1 MQRITLSDHTADM
14 VQQAEQ
20 QRAAEN
26 AARVAAYEKACQE
39 KLATVDEARQQMKDA
54 WQRRKVFAAISH
66 ALRMQFRAQFGWPSR
81 PKQVTAR
88 TDAENVW
95 KAGGEGEAGVAQ
107 FLGRQLDDEWTLVCG
122 YSNARGEIDQVLVGP
137 RGVFAIE
144 VKNVN
149 LRVKIAGDAW
159 TGDKYDNYG
168 NLKETGKVI
177 ADKRGRSPARQINE
191 SADKMVE
198 FLGKS
203 MPGITCHRLVVLSH
217 AKAAI
222 ESASEPTAIPVVL
235 SQWSL
240 DRTIFKVPVSLDAA
254 ARAKVIEVLK
264 RDHAYHQKRR
274 EQPRGSANP
283 AAA

>member
-26 AARVAAYEKACQE
+26 AARVAAYEKACQQ
-39 KLATVDEARQQMKDA
+39 KLVSVDAARQQMRDA
-54 WQRRKVFAAISH
+54 WSRRKVFAAISH
-66 ALRMQFRAQFGWPSR
+66 ALRMQWRNQFGWPSR
-81 PKQVTAR
+81 PRPVTAR

-95 KAGGEGEAGVAQ
+95 KAGSEGEAGVAQ
-107 FLGRQLDDEWTLVCG
+107 FLARQLNDEWTLVCG

-149 LRVKIAGDAW
+149 LRVRIAGDTW

-191 SADKMVE
+191 SADRMVE
-198 FLGKS
+198 FLRKS
-203 MPGITCHRLVVLSH
+203 MPQITCHRLVVLSH
-217 AKAAI
+217 PKAVI
-222 ESASEPTAIPVVL
+222 ESASDPTAIPIIL
-235 SQWSL
+235 SQWNL
-240 DRTIFKVPVSLDAA
+240 DRTIFKVPVSMDVAE
-254 ARAKVIEVLK
+254 RSKVIEVLK

-274 EQPRGSANP
+274 DQPKRSVDP